1 MRTHFKSLYRSWNR
15 CRFSSGRRV
24 ERDRSQTPK
33 LEIFTGTIVNWNECW
48 GEWIIEELARH
59 GTLCFCIS
67 PGSRSTPLT
76 AAVARNDLAKSVV
89 FYDERAAA
97 YFALGHGR
105 ATGKPAVLICTSGT
119 ACANYLPAV
128 IESSIEQIPLLVLTA
143 DRPPELRDTGANQAI
158 NQTHIFGTHVRWFF
172 DPGCCLLYTSPSP
185 RD

>member
-1 MRTHFKSLYRSWNR
+1 ME
-15 CRFSSGRRV
+15 G
-24 ERDRSQTPK
+24 DRSQTPK
-33 LEIFTGTIVNWNECW
+33 LEIFTGTIVNWNKCW
-48 GEWIIEELARH
+48 GEWIIEELVRH

-97 YFALGHGR
+97 YFALGHAR

-119 ACANYLPAV
+119 AGANYLPAV

-143 DRPPELRDTGANQAI
+143 D
-158 NQTHIFGTHVRWFF
+158 
-172 DPGCCLLYTSPSP
+172 
-185 RD
+185 